1 MQAGGAAGRRSGE
14 ITSAAVGAG
23 IVFFVIGSVLG
34 WHSHTTFAAHGDVKV
49 AKTRLRGGRRTRWRS
64 AVWVVAISAILVLIA
79 WNMLK
84 PH

>member
-1 MQAGGAAGRRSGE
+1 M
-14 ITSAAVGAG
+14 TSLAVGAG

-49 AKTRLRGGRRTRWRS
+49 AKTRLRGGRKTRWRS
-64 AVWVVAISAILVLIA
+64 AVWVVAISIVLVLVA
-79 WNMLK
+79 WNALK